1 MLLGGR
7 AAGLPDCLAVGL
19 PGCRAAGLPGC
30 RAVAPPG
37 CRAARLPGCR
47 DAGLLHC
54 DPCPVDAD
62 CEGHDPVGSPV
73 LPTAKDGAYGVHYRH
88 ESPSS
93 RLVS

>member
-1 MLLGGR
+1 MKDHFTLASAEESELELVLG
-7 AAGLPDCLAVGL
+7 
-19 PGCRAAGLPGC
+19 
-30 RAVAPPG
+30 
-37 CRAARLPGCR
+37 R

-54 DPCPVDAD
+54 DPCPIDAD